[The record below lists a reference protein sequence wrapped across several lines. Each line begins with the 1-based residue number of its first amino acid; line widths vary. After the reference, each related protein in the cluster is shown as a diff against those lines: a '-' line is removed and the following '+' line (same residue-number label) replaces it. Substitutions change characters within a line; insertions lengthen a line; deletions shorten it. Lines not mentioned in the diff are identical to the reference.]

1 MNNEDKRF
9 KQINRIATPIQ
20 VNKNENSN
28 AEQPSIPPKQTSKK
42 QTRKKLSK
50 ETILTII
57 IVFLSILCLG
67 AFIFLIIIFI
77 PSSKQT
83 SLKYNDATKPTTS
96 LEEPYYISSESL
108 SEIEKI
114 DIDDSYTL
122 NNFIFTLKRNTTSLD
137 ILVNDKFIT
146 SANYLISNVGFV
158 DDLVMFTTKNTDSRT
173 TTFYIVDQS
182 GNIVYEIYNYDDID
196 GMVLN
201 DTNAV
206 NYNSTVIVLSMAR
219 VNNNLIYN
227 SNKLGNNTSADICN
241 EDSLFQNSI
250 ETKKAVKINYSL
262 EYLGNHKFSNPFI
275 IYEESLSDYKANNNL
290 CN

>member
-20 VNKNENSN
+20 VNTNENLSP
-28 AEQPSIPPKQTSKK
+28 EQPSIPPKQTPPKK
-42 QTRKKLSK
+42 NRKKISK
-50 ETILTII
+50 ETILTMI
-57 IVFLSILCLG
+57 IVFLSISCLG
-67 AFIFLIIIFI
+67 ALIFLIIIFI

-96 LEEPYYISSESL
+96 LEEPYYISNELL

-114 DIDDSYTL
+114 DTDGSYIL
-122 NNFIFTLKRNTTSLD
+122 NNFNFTLKRNVTSLD

-146 SANYLISNVGFV
+146 AANYLINKVGFV
-158 DDLVMFTTKNTDSRT
+158 DDLVMFTTGNTDTRT
-173 TTFYIVDQS
+173 TTFYIVDTY
-182 GNIVYEIYNYDDID
+182 GNVVYDIYNYADID

-201 DTNAV
+201 DTNAI
-206 NYNSTVIVLSMAR
+206 NYNPTSIVLSMSR
-219 VNNNLIYN
+219 VNNSLIYN
-227 SNKLGNNTSADICN
+227 SNNLGNNTSANICN